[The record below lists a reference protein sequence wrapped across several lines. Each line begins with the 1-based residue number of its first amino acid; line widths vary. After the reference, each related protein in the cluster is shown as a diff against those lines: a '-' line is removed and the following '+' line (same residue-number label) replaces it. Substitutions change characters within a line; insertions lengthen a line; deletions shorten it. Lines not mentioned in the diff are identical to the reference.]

1 MTSIGTGYD
10 LSASQFSPDGRVFQI
25 EYAGKAVE
33 NSGTAVAIRG
43 KDGVVFAVEKIVTSK
58 LYEKGANRRIFNI
71 DTHIG
76 MAAAGLVPDARQLS
90 IIASDEASSYRMDY
104 GSKIPLSKCL
114 ERVCSYM
121 QFHTI
126 TDLLRPFGSVLMIGS
141 WSEEKGAEL
150 HCLEPSGSSYGYWGC
165 AAGKA
170 KSAAQTELEKIKMK
184 EMNCAELV
192 KEAAKIIYL
201 VHDEVKDKMFELEMS
216 WVGEFTN
223 GVHQK
228 VPDDVQE
235 EAEKAAAKALEE
247 KDDTDEDM
255 E

>member
-1 MTSIGTGYD
+1 MT
-10 LSASQFSPDGRVFQI
+10 
-25 EYAGKAVE
+25 
-33 NSGTAVAIRG
+33 
-43 KDGVVFAVEKIVTSK
+43 
-58 LYEKGANRRIFNI
+58 
-71 DTHIG
+71 
-76 MAAAGLVPDARQLS
+76 
-90 IIASDEASSYRMDY
+90 
-104 GSKIPLSKCL
+104 
-114 ERVCSYM
+114 
-121 QFHTI
+121 
-126 TDLLRPFGSVLMIGS
+126 
-141 WSEEKGAEL
+141 
-150 HCLEPSGSSYGYWGC
+150 
-165 AAGKA
+165 
-170 KSAAQTELEKIKMK
+170 
-184 EMNCAELV
+184 CAELV